1 MKEPTTN
8 TQARSCS
15 GTSLRL
21 LMGAVL
27 LLALSMPPTASAQG
41 FIVVPYNQ
49 SWKFEQSNTDLG
61 TAWRNPG
68 YDDSGWSNG
77 IGPLG
82 FPITESLTSGL
93 AAGSSLSIQTLL
105 NRTVAGG
112 IQPRTYYFRT
122 TFVISNDPRDVTL
135 IGSNLIDDAAVFWIN
150 GVEVG
155 RGGFNPTTVVT
166 YSSPGDRAAG
176 EVGDY
181 GYDRWT
187 NTLNLVQGTNTY
199 AVEVHQTGNNSS
211 DLVFAARLMA
221 ILATPIVITQHP
233 AGGTIDQGLGV
244 NLAVTVTGSNPR
256 YQWYKDTNSPV
267 AITGGTNRM
276 LVFTNAQ
283 IADTGD
289 YFAIVTN
296 MISAATSQVA
306 HIEVVP
312 DTNGP
317 VLLKISS
324 DDTFRR
330 IVLTWNEPVAE
341 GPAIEG
347 SSYVIFDSMASQVF
361 VDSVVWNGSNVVLNV
376 PMLAVD
382 ADYSIEID
390 YQTDLVGNYT
400 LPVGTP
406 DFDLNGVETNLH
418 TWVYTPGLT
427 LFQAY
432 LGLPAGQNIG
442 QFTAMPIYPNSPTF
456 AFFTNVVNWP
466 QTANPNVEQYAMRF
480 SGLFLAAEDGIH
492 KFNPAHD
499 DDVRLRFYPGADAT
513 GVPQEMS
520 GACCSGLLDG
530 GTLDVQM
537 VAGQRYYYELIVRE
551 FGGGDYAGISV
562 ITPANLT
569 ISPITPQYLA
579 IAYDPALAVNV
590 GIAQQPQSQTVEE
603 NHAATFT
610 VVATNTGN
618 SVTYQWQRNSGGG
631 FVNILNAN
639 NISYTTP
646 LQTLGN
652 SGDQYRVIVI
662 VPGKNLASA
671 AATLTV
677 INDTNAP
684 QVSGV
689 HGTRSLASIVVSFS
703 EGVDSGAATEISN
716 YQLVDAGSNV
726 ITLGTATLSPDN
738 RSVMITTETQTVGMT
753 YTLLIENVT
762 DLSGNTMVPTNITFQ
777 AWIYSRGFVLKELYM
792 GLSTTTVA
800 LSDLTNSPKY
810 PNLPDLVRHGDLLE
824 LNTADEFEGYGA
836 RLSGWIVPP
845 ASGNY
850 TFYMASDDNGI
861 FSLNTNA
868 PANTDLNLIAREPV
882 WSNRRVWTGE
892 SGGGSRLTTASPS
905 GGPAANIS
913 GAINLTAGQLY
924 YFEALVKEGGGG
936 DNLGVAWRPPG
947 GVEPAIGALPIS
959 GSYLVSLADPVGA
972 SITITQQPSSISAT
986 QGQTGNFSVGAVG
999 TNVNGSAPVA
1009 YQWQKRISGVFTDIA
1024 GANSS
1029 TYSAGA
1035 LSALDDGA
1043 QFRALVFIP
1052 GASATSAVAT
1062 VTITGLAPTLRFSR
1076 NGNVTTLSWDPGSH
1090 LQCATTL
1097 TPPNWKD
1104 VDTGGATTYIVD
1116 PANQFDVILDAAQ
1129 SGGPPR
1135 TGSGSGTLTL
1145 SGSTLSIDVTF
1156 SGMSGTRIADHI
1168 HAPAA
1173 RGFDAGIAYD
1183 LGGITTGTT
1192 SGAISGNVTLVN
1204 SAYGGKNIAA
1214 QIQDMRSQL
1223 WYINIHT
1230 TTFGGGEIRG
1240 QIEPAKARYYRLVS
1254 P

>member
-1 MKEPTTN
+1 
-8 TQARSCS
+8 
-15 GTSLRL
+15 
-21 LMGAVL
+21 MGAVL
-27 LLALSMPPTASAQG
+27 LLLAASMPPRAAAQA
-41 FIVVPYNQ
+41 FVAVPYNKI
-49 SWKFEQSNTDLG
+49 WKFEQSNIDLG

-68 YDDSGWSNG
+68 FDDSGPGWG
-77 IGPLG
+77 TGQGPLG
-82 FPITESLTSGL
+82 FNNTTTNEALLDGLTVF
-93 AAGSSLSIQTLL
+93 TLL
-105 NRTVAGG
+105 NRTTNSV
-112 IQPRTYYFRT
+112 QPRTYYFRT
-122 TFVISNDPRDVTL
+122 TFNFTNDPRDVTF
-135 IGSNLIDDAAVFWIN
+135 IVSNLIDDAAVFWLN
-150 GVEVG
+150 GVEIG
-155 RGGFNPTTVVT
+155 RAGFNPGTVVT
-166 YSSPGDRAAG
+166 FSTGGDRAAAD
-176 EVGDY
+176 VVNY
-181 GYDRWT
+181 GYDVFT
-187 NTLNLVQGTNTY
+187 NIVASLVQGTNTY

-211 DLVFAARLMA
+211 DLVFATR
-221 ILATPIVITQHP
+221 ILAIPAVPIAITQQP
-233 AGGTIDQGLGV
+233 VGGTIDQGLGV

-267 AITGGTNRM
+267 AVTGGTNRT

-296 MISAATSQVA
+296 LISGATSQVA

-480 SGLFLAAEDGIH
+480 SGLFLAAESGIH
-492 KFNPAHD
+492 RFNPAHD
-499 DDVRLRFYPGADAT
+499 DDFRFRFYPGPDAT
-513 GVPQEMS
+513 GAPQEMA

-590 GIAQQPQSQTVEE
+590 GIAQQPQNQTVEE

-646 LQTLGN
+646 LQTLAN

-689 HGTRSLASIVVSFS
+689 HGTRSLTSIVVSFN
-703 EGVDSGAATEISN
+703 EGVDSGAAAEISN
-716 YQLVDAGSNV
+716 YELIDAGSNF

-738 RSVMITTETQTVGMT
+738 RTVVITTPTQTVGMT
-753 YTLLIENVT
+753 YTLHIENVT

-777 AWIYSRGFVLKELYM
+777 AWIYSRGFVLKELYL

-800 LSDLTNSPKY
+800 ISDLTNSVKY
-810 PNLPDLVRHGDLLE
+810 PNSPDLVRHGDIVE

-845 ASGNY
+845 TSGNY
-850 TFYMASDDNGI
+850 TFYMASDDNGE
-861 FSLNTNA
+861 LWMNTNGTA
-868 PANTDLNLIAREPV
+868 LNLIAREPV
-882 WSNRRVWTGE
+882 YAARRLWIGE
-892 SGGGSRLTTASPS
+892 SAGGSRLTTPSPS
-905 GGPAANIS
+905 GGTQANIS

-924 YFEALVKEGGGG
+924 YFEALMKEGGGG
-936 DNLGVAWRPPG
+936 DNLAVAWRPPG
-947 GVEPAIGALPIS
+947 GVDPVNPIP
-959 GSYLVSLADPVGA
+959 GSFLVSLADPVGA
-972 SITITQQPSSISAT
+972 SITITQQPASVSAT
-986 QGQTGNFSVGAVG
+986 QGQTAIFTVGAVG

-1009 YQWQKRISGVFTDIA
+1009 FQWQKRISGVFTDIA
-1024 GANSS
+1024 GANSGV
-1029 TYSAGA
+1029 YSPGPV
-1035 LSALDDGA
+1035 SALDDGA

-1052 GASATSAVAT
+1052 GAGATSAVAT

-1104 VDTGGATTYIVD
+1104 VDTGGATTYVVD

-1156 SGMSGTRIADHI
+1156 SGMSGTRTADHI

-1214 QIQDMRSQL
+1214 QIQDMRNQL

-1230 TTFGGGEIRG
+1230 TTFGSGEIRG